1 MKPEQKLWQLVKSK
15 TKLTR
20 WNRIENAINS
30 GIPDLLGSASGSSFF
45 TVELKVT
52 YDNKTIRFSPH
63 QIAWHKT
70 NHGSKFIMIL
80 TLSPSSVKLFDSSI
94 ACKPRPTIADYRP
107 LGVVRR
113 VADDAQWAEF
123 EKIMLENA

>member
-52 YDNKTIRFSPH
+52 YDN
-63 QIAWHKT
+63 
-70 NHGSKFIMIL
+70 N
-80 TLSPSSVKLFDSSI
+80 
-94 ACKPRPTIADYRP
+94 
-107 LGVVRR
+107 
-113 VADDAQWAEF
+113 
-123 EKIMLENA
+123 KIESE